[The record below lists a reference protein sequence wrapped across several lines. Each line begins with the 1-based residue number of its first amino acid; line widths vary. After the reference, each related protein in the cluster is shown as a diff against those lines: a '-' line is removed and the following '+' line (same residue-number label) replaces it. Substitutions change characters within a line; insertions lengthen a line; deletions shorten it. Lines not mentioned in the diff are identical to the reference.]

1 VKPGLF
7 FKIKKMKI
15 DKKEFWPEE
24 GKLKKGLII
33 LGIVIVGSLL
43 MILLEEKTTIKL
55 SKRVP
60 FVIAFACLGVWFYK
74 PEKPKANPP
83 AL

>member
-1 VKPGLF
+1 
-7 FKIKKMKI
+7 M
-15 DKKEFWPEE
+15 DKKQFWPKE

-33 LGIVIVGSLL
+33 LAIVIVGSLL
-43 MILLEEKTTIKL
+43 MTLLEEKTNIKL

-74 PEKPKANPP
+74 PEKPKDTPP
-83 AL
+83 A